1 MAEMHTLQDCSGLVR
16 QETLGTA
23 PDVPVP
29 RKTISTMVAID
40 EGERTRAGF
49 VLLGCTNPLEPGA
62 DSLDLMEYADT
73 RGSFSRSLD

>member
-40 EGERTRAGF
+40 EGERIRAGF
-49 VLLGCTNPLEPGA
+49 V
-62 DSLDLMEYADT
+62 SLAALI
-73 RGSFSRSLD
+73 L

>member
-49 VLLGCTNPLEPGA
+49 VLLVALILQNPAL
-62 DSLDLMEYADT
+62 T
-73 RGSFSRSLD
+73 HWT